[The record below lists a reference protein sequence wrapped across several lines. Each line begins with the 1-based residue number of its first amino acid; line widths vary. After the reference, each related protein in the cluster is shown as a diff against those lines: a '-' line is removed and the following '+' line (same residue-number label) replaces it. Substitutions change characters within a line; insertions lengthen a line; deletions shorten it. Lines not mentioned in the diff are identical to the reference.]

1 MHDTLSA
8 LRTLGRSAVISTMA
22 AAAILSGA
30 AAASAAQAGQAAPRT
45 AAQAGPASARAAAMV
60 RCHGTPRKCWARV
73 SLAGGASNRRI
84 VIRLTGR
91 HLRLHWVQV
100 RPRSS
105 RGAYNLSHGHYTHRR
120 WRYAVILNAVQ
131 GNPRRAHL
139 TLHFRVPVR
148 G

>member
-1 MHDTLSA
+1 MHDALSA
-8 LRTLGRSAVISTMA
+8 LRTLGRSAVIAAMA
-22 AAAILSGA
+22 AAAIMTGA
-30 AAASAAQAGQAAPRT
+30 AAASAAPAGQAAPRVAQAELA
-45 AAQAGPASARAAAMV
+45 AAQPAMMV
-60 RCHGTPRKCWARV
+60 RCHGTARRCWARV
-73 SLAGGASNRRI
+73 SLAGGASNRLV

-120 WRYAVILNAVQ
+120 WRYAVTLNAVQ

-139 TLHFRVPVR
+139 TLHFRAPAR

>member
-8 LRTLGRSAVISTMA
+8 LRTLGRSAAISMMA
-22 AAAILSGA
+22 AAAIVSGA
-30 AAASAAQAGQAAPRT
+30 AAASAAPAGQAAPR
-45 AAQAGPASARAAAMV
+45 AVAQAGPAAGRGTMV
-60 RCHGTPRKCWARV
+60 HCHGAARKCWARV

-91 HLRLHWVQV
+91 RMRLHWVQV
-100 RPRSS
+100 HPRIS
-105 RGAYNLSHGHYTHRR
+105 RGAYELSHGRYTHHR

-139 TLHFRVPVR
+139 TLHFRVPAR